1 MQLGLF
7 SAGADYRYVN
17 VVGGARGRKRFS
29 EGDFPLPTV
38 LYHFEKTRGDDKDHT
53 HTLPDEKGPKNTAC
67 RVLTTLPELA

>member
-7 SAGADYRYVN
+7 SAGVDYRYVN
-17 VVGGARGRKRFS
+17 VVGGVLVGEKGFQRAIF
-29 EGDFPLPTV
+29 LYL